1 LLYFEYVQ
9 NILER
14 GEIMGKINWSP
25 NEEYVLGVCYDLAEG
40 SLTPIQYDLVIETCG
55 IGKDEFM
62 KFRNY
67 LIEEGLLKSETF
79 LTFRLTSSGINKIKR
94 LRGL

>member
-1 LLYFEYVQ
+1 
-9 NILER
+9 
-14 GEIMGKINWSP
+14 MGKINWSP

-40 SLTPIQYDLVIETCG
+40 SLAPIQYDLAIERCG

-67 LIEEGLLKSETF
+67 LIEEELLKGVDF
-79 LTFRLTSSGINKIKR
+79 LSFRLTSSGINKSKR